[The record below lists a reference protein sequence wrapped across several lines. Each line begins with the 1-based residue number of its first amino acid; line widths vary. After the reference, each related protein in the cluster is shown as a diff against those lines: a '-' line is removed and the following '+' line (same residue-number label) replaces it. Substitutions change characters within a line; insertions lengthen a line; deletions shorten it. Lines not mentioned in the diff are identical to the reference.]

1 MSQKFSLQ
9 SIEIKGFKSFNSEG
23 QKLVLGDLTVLIGAN
38 GAGKSNLISFF
49 KMITSITNSSLQN
62 FIGVNGGANAFLHF
76 GAKHTKQM
84 ESQLKFKAFDH
95 EDLYRFVLS
104 HAVGESLIFSD
115 EEVQRFK
122 NGKPNQNNPVIKT
135 GQGESVLI
143 QKNDFND
150 AGTFPSLLSRLQVYQ
165 FHDTSKESPLKRSV
179 YLEDNKYLRSD
190 GGNLAAILYALKN
203 SDKWNKYYSRIVT
216 YIRYALPEFDDFDLE
231 PDVYNGRNIMLNWRA
246 KYSDHLFGPHQ
257 LSDGSLRFM
266 ALMTLLLRPK
276 ELLPPI
282 VIIDEPEL
290 GLHPSAISILAN
302 VINMVKS
309 ETQIIIAT
317 QSTNMVDQFDPSEI
331 VVVEKDR
338 KDNCTKLKRLDLNS
352 LQEWLEEYS
361 LSELWEKNVFGGKP

>member
-23 QKLVLGDLTVLIGAN
+23 QKLEFGDLTVLIGAN

-76 GAKHTKQM
+76 GAKQTKQM
-84 ESQLKFKAFDH
+84 EAQLKFKAFDY

-104 HAVGESLIFSD
+104 HAVGESLIFSN

-122 NGKPNQNNPVIKT
+122 NGKPNQKNPVIKT
-135 GQGESVLI
+135 GLGESVLI

-165 FHDTSKESPLKRSV
+165 FHDTSKESPLKRGV

-216 YIRYALPEFDDFDLE
+216 YIRYALSEFDDFDLE
-231 PDVYNGRNIMLNWRA
+231 PDVYNGRNILLNWRA
-246 KYSDHLFGPHQ
+246 KDSDYLFGPHQ

-282 VIIDEPEL
+282 IIIDEPEL

-317 QSTNMVDQFDPSEI
+317 QSTNMVDQFDPYEI